1 MTRTHPN
8 HPDSLTFTIGS
19 WFQGDGNQT
28 ESILRLNNILIVPA
42 AKRASKADINCWLD
56 SF

>member
-19 WFQGDGNQT
+19 WFPGDGNQT

-56 SF
+56 